1 MKKRLFV
8 DMDGTLAVFTPLD
21 TLEKLYEKGYFL
33 NQAPHQNVVE
43 AVRDI
48 IVNHP
53 EIEINILSA
62 YLTDSPYALEE
73 KNEWLDRYLPE
84 IDQAHRV
91 FVPCG
96 SDKKEGIKGGVRETD
111 FLLDDYTKN
120 LVDWEPTGRG
130 IKLLNAINHT
140 KGTWEHDRIRYDRE
154 PESLADGVVA
164 VMRGELQIFDEKVET
179 MTVGEKT
186 LQEETEEELFVE
198 TKAVPKL

>member
-21 TLEKLYEKGYFL
+21 TLETLYEKGYFL
-33 NQAPHQNVVE
+33 NQKPQENVVE

-48 IVNHP
+48 VVNYP
-53 EIEINILSA
+53 EIEVNILSA
-62 YLTDSPYALEE
+62 FLVDSPYALEE

-84 IDQAHRV
+84 IDQSHRV

-96 SDKKEGIKGGVRETD
+96 SDKKEGIKGGIRETD

-120 LVDWEPTGRG
+120 LFDWQPPGRG

-140 KGTWEHDRIRYDRE
+140 KGSWVYDRIRYDRE
-154 PESLADGVVA
+154 AESLAEGVVA
-164 VMRGELQIFDEKVET
+164 VMSGERHIFDKKVEKEQSN
-179 MTVGEKT
+179 EKNLSDEIYSK
-186 LQEETEEELFVE
+186 LQKEETAPRL
-198 TKAVPKL
+198 